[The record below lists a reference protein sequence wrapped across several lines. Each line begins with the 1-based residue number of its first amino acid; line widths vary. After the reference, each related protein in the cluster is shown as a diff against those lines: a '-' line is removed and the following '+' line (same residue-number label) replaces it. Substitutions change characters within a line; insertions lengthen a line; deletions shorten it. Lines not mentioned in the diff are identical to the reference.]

1 MHVIPVYCCV
11 LYSILHIYIY
21 SIFYCCVLQELHAT
35 LENSNLDARELE
47 NARAGQVTN
56 ITTIPVAIV
65 HSMSIQKADYPDGI
79 PECGTDALRFALCA
93 YTAQGNSQFHILI
106 IS

>member
-11 LYSILHIYIY
+11 LYSILHIYIH
-21 SIFYCCVLQELHAT
+21 SIFCCCVLQELHAT

-56 ITTIPVAIV
+56 TTVIPIAIV

-93 YTAQGNSQFHILI
+93 YTAQGNSHII
-106 IS
+106 I